1 MQAPS
6 TNRLLVAMLLYGAL
20 ATSSFFTLEGNMRV
34 VVLILFVGLA
44 VKTWAVHER
53 QKLDAAEQE
62 SSLPAEQTDPSD
74 PSTE

>member
-1 MQAPS
+1 MAAPS

-20 ATSSFFTLEGNMRV
+20 AASSFFTLDGNVRV

-53 QKLDAAEQE
+53 QKLDAEEA
-62 SSLPAEQTDPSD
+62 DP
-74 PSTE
+74 PTERPG